1 LRRAILEDSDGF
13 LAMADGLAAA
23 GHPLRSDAQATR
35 LPRGFEALKG
45 SPAAEFVLFKSF
57 TAGAPLTD
65 AEMSSATAVERII
78 GFAQRALPLLEWGW
92 DALDDDR
99 PPPIVIP
106 HPARPL
112 PAPDF

>member
-1 LRRAILEDSDGF
+1 MVDGF
-13 LAMADGLAAA
+13 AAA
-23 GHPLRSDAQATR
+23 GHPLRSDVQASR

-65 AEMSSATAVERII
+65 AEMKSAAAVDRIVA
-78 GFAQRALPLLEWGW
+78 FTRTALPLLEWGW

-112 PAPDF
+112 PSPDF